1 MGDQNDKL
9 SLNYSA
15 LAILYDTLMKDV
27 DYESWADYIDEII
40 QTHHP
45 TAEFLLELACGT
57 GSIALSLDELGY
69 YTIDASDISR
79 EMLEVAIHKSAE
91 MDSGVNFF
99 PMSFQRLNVNETY
112 DVVFSVFDSINYLTE
127 PDKIKGFLQE
137 SVKLMDEDGLLIF
150 DFATPKNS
158 LESVDD
164 LDNDQEEFGNY
175 RFFRKSS
182 FDIKRHLHYNH
193 FEIERLDPDG
203 REVIETFTEI
213 HCQRVYTLEEMKK
226 LVEQSPWSL
235 IAAYGDFELT
245 EADDNSSRITLVLTC
260 QNPQ

>member
-1 MGDQNDKL
+1 MDDL

-15 LAILYDTLMKDV
+15 LSSVYDTLMKDV

-79 EMLEVAIHKSAE
+79 EMLDIAIHKSAL
-91 MDSGVNFF
+91 MDSDVNFF
-99 PMSFQRLNVNETY
+99 PMSFQRLNIDETY
-112 DVVFSVFDSINYLTE
+112 DVLYSVFDSINYLTE
-127 PDKIKGFLQE
+127 PDEVKAFLND
-137 SVKLMDEDGLLIF
+137 SVKLMNEDGLLIF

-158 LESVDD
+158 LESVED
-164 LDNDQEEFGNY
+164 LDNDQAEIGHY

-182 FDIKRHLHYNH
+182 FDIKTHLHYNH
-193 FEIERLDPDG
+193 FEIERLDPDS
-203 REVIETFTEI
+203 RQVTDTFTEV
-213 HCQRVYTLEEMKK
+213 HCQRVYTLDEMKSF
-226 LVEQSPWSL
+226 VEQSPWSL
-235 IAAYGDFELT
+235 IAAYGDFELS
-245 EADDNSSRITLVLTC
+245 EADEKSSRITLVLTC
-260 QNPQ
+260 QNPP